1 MTWDLK
7 KKGEH
12 PMYPIQYLR
21 KDTTTRVPNPGPTA
35 KLVGTM
41 AHDSIKKTRE
51 KQPNKK
57 NRIHIV
63 SRSMYY

>member
-1 MTWDLK
+1 
-7 KKGEH
+7 
-12 PMYPIQYLR
+12 MYPIQYLR
-21 KDTTTRVPNPGPTA
+21 KDTTTRVPNPGPIA

-41 AHDSIKKTRE
+41 AYDSIKKRRRE

-57 NRIHIV
+57 NRIYIV

>member
-1 MTWDLK
+1 
-7 KKGEH
+7 
-12 PMYPIQYLR
+12 MYPIQYLR
-21 KDTTTRVPNPGPTA
+21 KDTTTRVPNPRPTA